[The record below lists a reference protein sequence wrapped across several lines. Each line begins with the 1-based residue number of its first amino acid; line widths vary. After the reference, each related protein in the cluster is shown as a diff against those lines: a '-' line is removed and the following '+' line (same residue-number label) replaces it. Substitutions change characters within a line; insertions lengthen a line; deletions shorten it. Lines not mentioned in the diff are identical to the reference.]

1 MTLVGPFP
9 VWKSSRMTISRT
21 VILDKKMETIATF
34 RIDPDRRGSWH
45 RRSRSGYF
53 AAQVMDDLE
62 KNLIAINSP
71 PRSRCSTKN
80 CYPRKPSSFP
90 HRNRLKDK
98 YCASRRQD
106 SVPRCYG
113 TAPTHKNVWQCLK
126 TTPNPIFVGPT
137 LSGSKGKAEMKFSS
151 TWPLCHQELKWI
163 HRRRGSLGKI
173 SQKNRRGSTLRC
185 GYRNEWQP
193 YWHWS
198 NVFEKKKR
206 TLQKRMAPHAMG
218 AER

>member
-1 MTLVGPFP
+1 MTRKWKQLRHSGSIQTDAVLGTVGRDQDILPHKWWMT
-9 VWKSSRMTISRT
+9 WK
-21 VILDKKMETIATF
+21 
-34 RIDPDRRGSWH
+34 
-45 RRSRSGYF
+45 
-53 AAQVMDDLE
+53 